1 MRYDKLKKG
10 MISLALAGSFVV
22 GVGATSTA
30 QAQDWRRENRRERIE
45 DRRERIENRLDRI
58 REREMLDRIRRMDRN
73 RELRYR
79 YNGATRLV
87 GYYDR
92 WGRFHAVGYYDRFGR
107 FYRY

>member
-10 MISLALAGSFVV
+10 MVSLALAGSFIF
-22 GVGATSTA
+22 GVGYTSMA
-30 QAQDWRRENRRERIE
+30 QAQDWRRDNRRERYE
-45 DRRERIENRLDRI
+45 DRLERQ
-58 REREMLDRIRRMDRN
+58 REREYLQRIRQMDRN

-92 WGRFHAVGYYDRFGR
+92 WGRFQAVGYYDRFGR
-107 FYRY
+107 FHRN

>member
-30 QAQDWRRENRRERIE
+30 QAQDWRRENRR
-45 DRRERIENRLDRI
+45 DRIENRLDRI

-92 WGRFHAVGYYDRFGR
+92 WGRFQAVGYYDRFGR